1 MFGNIGVTLFLC
13 FCVCVCVCWG
23 VLGGG
28 GGVCK
33 AVVPKLGWYGY
44 ACVLDV

>member
-1 MFGNIGVTLFLC
+1 MCVGV
-13 FCVCVCVCWG
+13 FC
-23 VLGGG
+23 LGGG
-28 GGVCK
+28 GVGK